1 VVSARR
7 EAESSDSG
15 MRHRFM
21 QAQAD
26 LAELNLRHRRSELIH
41 RHEVE
46 GALAAAFGR
55 GLLRGAL
62 AGVVIGLALA
72 MLGGRVG

>member
-7 EAESSDSG
+7 EAE
-15 MRHRFM
+15 
-21 QAQAD
+21 QA
-26 LAELNLRHRRSELIH
+26 AEIEIA
-41 RHEVE
+41 E
-46 GALAAAFGR
+46 AAAFGH